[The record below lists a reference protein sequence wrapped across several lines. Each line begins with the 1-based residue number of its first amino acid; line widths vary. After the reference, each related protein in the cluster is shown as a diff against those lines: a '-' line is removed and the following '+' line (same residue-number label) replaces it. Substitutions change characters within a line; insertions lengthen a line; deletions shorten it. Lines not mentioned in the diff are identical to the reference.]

1 MSQKIAKILIVE
13 DEFIVAADLNA
24 RLSRMGYEVIGPV
37 PSGIEAIEKVQQEF
51 PDLVLMDIVIK
62 GDRDGIAIA
71 EIISQE
77 YDIPVVF
84 LTAYADADTF
94 DRAKT
99 TKPFGY
105 ITKPFQTQTLQMAV
119 EIALQRHEIETQIRQ
134 ESLPI
139 QPQIQDQY
147 LVDQRNDFVSMA
159 VHEMRNP
166 LTTILA
172 ATKLLEANPDQLN
185 AANKEKCFRLIN
197 ASGKKLEKLIDEML
211 LLETLSLGQQK
222 CDLQPVNIHEFFY
235 EFFEQIKSVYITS
248 RTNHG
253 LVLICPP
260 KPELVTIDIELTQH
274 ILHNLITN
282 AIKYSPQGG
291 TITIEI
297 LYQKQEKS
305 KKKKISYRQEEIEVI
320 STAYPRLIF
329 RIQDQGIGIPAADQ
343 DRIFDAFLRSSNVSN
358 IKGNGLGLAIVKHA
372 VELQGGA
379 ISFVSQE
386 GVGSIF
392 TVALPC
398 GV

>member
-1 MSQKIAKILIVE
+1 MSKKTPKILIVE
-13 DEFIVAADLNA
+13 DEFIVAADLSA
-24 RLSRMGYEVIGPV
+24 RLSRMGYEVIGAV

-71 EIISQE
+71 KIINQE
-77 YDIPVVF
+77 HSIPVVF
-84 LTAYADADTF
+84 LTAYADEVTF
-94 DRAKT
+94 SQANA

-105 ITKPFQTQTLQMAV
+105 ITKPFQTQTLQIAV
-119 EIALQRHEIETQIRQ
+119 EIALQRHGIETQIRQ

-139 QPQIQDQY
+139 QAQIQDQY
-147 LVDQRNDFVSMA
+147 RIDQRNDFVSMA

-172 ATKLLEANPDQLN
+172 AAKLLEANPDQLN

-197 ASGKKLEKLIDEML
+197 TSGRKLETLIDEML

-222 CDLQPVNIHEFFY
+222 CDLQPVNIHEFFD
-235 EFFEQIKSVYITS
+235 EFFERIKVIYITS

-260 KPELVTIDIELTQH
+260 KPNLITIDIELTQH

-297 LYQKQEKS
+297 IYQKQEKS
-305 KKKKISYRQEEIEVI
+305 KRKKISYRQEEIEVI
-320 STAYPRLIF
+320 PAHYPRLIF

-343 DRIFDAFLRSSNVSN
+343 DRIFDAFSRSSNVGN
-358 IKGNGLGLAIVKHA
+358 IKGSGLGLAIVKHA
-372 VELQGGA
+372 VELYGGN

-386 GVGSIF
+386 GIGSIF
-392 TVALPC
+392 TVDLPC